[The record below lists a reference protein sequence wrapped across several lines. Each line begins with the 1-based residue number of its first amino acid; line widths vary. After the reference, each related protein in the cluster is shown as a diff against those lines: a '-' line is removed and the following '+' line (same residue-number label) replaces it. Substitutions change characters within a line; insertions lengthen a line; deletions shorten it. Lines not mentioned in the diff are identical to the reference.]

1 MRLSARAA
9 PRPVGV
15 GRARCASSRSRLLA
29 RLELHVLR
37 AGAPPPADTF
47 VLPAPA
53 AVRTPAAGY
62 TEAAADVVWTR
73 MLLYYGAQTSQRR
86 DPKFIAAYA
95 EAIGSLDPYFRAP
108 YAWAGH
114 AIPLATTGFINPDNV
129 ETGIRFLRAGVA
141 RFPDD
146 AELHGMLGYNLFYE
160 LPRWIDDDERI
171 VRARLEGAEQLRREA
186 ALGGGAPWM
195 ALSATRAL
203 EQVNLDDLAA
213 RHLEESAWA
222 TDDPQ
227 IRQRI
232 LLRLA
237 TLRSN
242 VDVQGIE
249 RAAAT
254 LERAWKERFPY
265 LPQDIFLLLSTPAEQ
280 ARMNNGLLPGMP
292 ERREG
297 HWSRRD

>member
-1 MRLSARAA
+1 MRLPPALRLSLPARRIALGVLA
-9 PRPVGV
+9 VGSLGIV
-15 GRARCASSRSRLLA
+15 AVLGLLA
-29 RLELHVLR
+29 RLELHVAR
-37 AGAPPPADTF
+37 SGAPPPADTF
-47 VLPAPA
+47 VLPSPA
-53 AVRTPAAGY
+53 AVRALAAGY

-73 MLLYYGAQTSQRR
+73 MLVYYGSQTAQRR
-86 DPKFIAAYA
+86 DPKFMAAYA
-95 EAIGSLDPYFRAP
+95 DAIASLDPYFGAP

-146 AELHGMLGYNLFYE
+146 PELHGMLGYNLFYE

-171 VRARLEGAEQLRREA
+171 VRARLQGAEQLRIEA

-195 ALSATRAL
+195 VFSATRAL
-203 EQVNLDDLAA
+203 EKVNLDDLAA

-227 IRQRI
+227 LRQRI
-232 LLRLA
+232 LARLA
-237 TLRSN
+237 ELRSN

-249 RAAAT
+249 GAAAT
-254 LERAWKERFPY
+254 LGRAWKERFPY
-265 LPQDIFLLLSTPAEQ
+265 LPQDMFLLLSTPEEQ
-280 ARMNNGLLPGMP
+280 AQMSNALPPGAP
-292 ERREG
+292 ER
-297 HWSRRD
+297 